1 MRKLGQD
8 GVTPTDRKVAL
19 ISLDSFYKVLTP
31 EESKAAY
38 AGAYNFDR
46 PGTAET
52 RQMCSCPLFADGAS
66 RSFLSLVMAVRQM
79 PLTLIS

>member
-1 MRKLGQD
+1 MRRLGQD

-38 AGAYNFDR
+38 AGEYNFDR
-46 PGTAET
+46 PGTP
-52 RQMCSCPLFADGAS
+52 SPPLPG
-66 RSFLSLVMAVRQM
+66 VR
-79 PLTLIS
+79 PPARR

>member
-52 RQMCSCPLFADGAS
+52 DKCAPAHS
-66 RSFLSLVMAVRQM
+66 SLTVTRAHFFHW
-79 PLTLIS
+79 